1 LDSKH
6 MLLLYY
12 NEHIR
17 KNTNEP
23 TLVNNKK
30 RYFKKKREKRFCKKK
45 TYALHV
51 TPIEV
56 SHISRS
62 NKTVKDNIIEKK
74 KREKR
79 LKRAKKKGVFI

>member
-17 KNTNEP
+17 RDTNEP

-30 RYFKKKREKRFCKKK
+30 RYLKKKREKI
-45 TYALHV
+45 L
-51 TPIEV
+51 
-56 SHISRS
+56 
-62 NKTVKDNIIEKK
+62 
-74 KREKR
+74 
-79 LKRAKKKGVFI
+79 